1 MMTEQEIEARIREFF
16 EDNYEML
23 RMESGHAVTEDVKK
37 LALNQVLFYYQKMR
51 EVAEKVTDTEVR
63 LTLPN
68 QKTPEGRPFTIEGI
82 VDIVREDEETWM
94 YDIKTHDPEY
104 IEANKEFYEKQLN
117 VYAYIWQGLRGEPL
131 DNTAVIST
139 DFPSSLKSA
148 IRDNDLYRINQE
160 MNRWNP
166 QIDIPFRQENVEET
180 IQDFGE
186 TVDRIENNEFQPPPV
201 EHLQAKLPGSR
212 SVFGRRICRRCDAR
226 FSCESFREYAL
237 GSGRRIQLDFQ
248 KFFQDIA
255 DDQDQEEWVNA
266 NLENTDLDIIGE

>member
-16 EDNYEML
+16 EDNFEML
-23 RMESGHAVTEDVKK
+23 RLESGHSVTEDVKK

-82 VDIVREDEETWM
+82 VDIVREDDETWM

-117 VYAYIWQGLRGEPL
+117 VYAYIWQGLWGEPL

-139 DFPSSLKSA
+139 DFPASLKNA
-148 IRDNDLYRINQE
+148 IRENDLYRINQE

-201 EHLQAKLPGSR
+201 ERLQAKLPGSR
-212 SVFGRRICRRCDAR
+212 SVFGSRICRRCDAR

-266 NLENTDLDIIGE
+266 NLENTDLDKIGE